1 MNRLLHTITL
11 SLFCLIAA
19 ELTVQASPKTVKTE
33 VQRLSCIDTIVN
45 SAIAQQTIPGA
56 VVAVVR
62 GDKTVYIK
70 AFGNKQIYPDTVP
83 MTIDAVFDLASV
95 SKAVATTTCAMLLIE
110 KGLIRLEDRVDKFLP
125 NFRNY
130 TDANETQPIRVVDL
144 LTHTSGLPSYVG
156 IATLRNTY
164 GTANRETLT
173 NHINTCKRQFPPR
186 TKFLYSCLNFIT
198 LQFIIEKVSEESLQT
213 FAQKNLFLPLGMAHT
228 DYCPKGKLKSM
239 CVPTE
244 RQPDGTVLKGIVH
257 DPLAQIANNGISG
270 NAGLFSTAGDL
281 TIFSAMLLGD
291 GAYHGKRILKPSTVQ
306 QLYTEKLLGRAL
318 GWDISS
324 AYASAKSDF
333 GNRTIV
339 HTGYTGTSIMI
350 DFDSKTAIII
360 LTNRVH
366 PGDKGSV
373 VPLRKAV
380 ANCVYR
386 VVK

>member
-156 IATLRNTY
+156 IAT
-164 GTANRETLT
+164 
-173 NHINTCKRQFPPR
+173 
-186 TKFLYSCLNFIT
+186 
-198 LQFIIEKVSEESLQT
+198 
-213 FAQKNLFLPLGMAHT
+213 
-228 DYCPKGKLKSM
+228 
-239 CVPTE
+239 
-244 RQPDGTVLKGIVH
+244 
-257 DPLAQIANNGISG
+257 
-270 NAGLFSTAGDL
+270 
-281 TIFSAMLLGD
+281 
-291 GAYHGKRILKPSTVQ
+291 
-306 QLYTEKLLGRAL
+306 
-318 GWDISS
+318 
-324 AYASAKSDF
+324 
-333 GNRTIV
+333 
-339 HTGYTGTSIMI
+339 
-350 DFDSKTAIII
+350 
-360 LTNRVH
+360 
-366 PGDKGSV
+366 
-373 VPLRKAV
+373 
-380 ANCVYR
+380 
-386 VVK
+386 